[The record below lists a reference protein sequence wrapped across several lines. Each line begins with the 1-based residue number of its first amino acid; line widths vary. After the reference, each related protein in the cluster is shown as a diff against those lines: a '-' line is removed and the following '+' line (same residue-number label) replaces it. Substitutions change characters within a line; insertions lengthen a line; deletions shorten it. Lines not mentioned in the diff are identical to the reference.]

1 MYVARRGRCCVDT
14 QRGWRRRSLMMLH
27 LAVWMSHP
35 CVLYAFHDFGF
46 HSTATGGA
54 PTCERER
61 QQFEG
66 EGTGL
71 WRPTGVLCC

>member
-1 MYVARRGRCCVDT
+1 MYCTVPVQYR
-14 QRGWRRRSLMMLH
+14 
-27 LAVWMSHP
+27 
-35 CVLYAFHDFGF
+35 YAFHDFGF
-46 HSTATGGA
+46 HSNATGGA